1 MKQKNPSINCG
12 IPSYK
17 LLRVVPKTPETIETL
32 IATTFGHPAELVSK
46 ALLLW
51 APPKLVTEC
60 GEIKLVATW
69 ALPLP
74 PAFMMLKALR
84 TLQEEASNYPSYPA
98 TVP

>member
-1 MKQKNPSINCG
+1 MDVPYKGVGAGDNAPSRAYIMKQKNPSINCG

-51 APPKLVTEC
+51 APPNLVTEC
-60 GEIKLVATW
+60 GEIKLKPDLDTFS
-69 ALPLP
+69 LL
-74 PAFMMLKALR
+74 
-84 TLQEEASNYPSYPA
+84 ASF
-98 TVP
+98 